1 MVEPA
6 FSFRRV
12 ACRANYEPT
21 EHDARRRVAARRGRP
36 RSQPLRGGAPGG
48 GARCLPTSAPVR
60 RRIAGHIM
68 SVAQGAIE
76 ALIGAAR
83 RSGVGRDCRVDQ
95 RAGRP
100 RARPLAPAAASR
112 PAIAKPLVPMRGTV
126 IGVGAAVFAEGTG
139 DKEPGSF
146 RLSAEL
152 QVATRFAE
160 AVRRRSTAYREQV
173 HRHCNSASRMCS
185 TSLRGIDTAI
195 AHTPT
200 AG

>member
-1 MVEPA
+1 MMP
-6 FSFRRV
+6 
-12 ACRANYEPT
+12 
-21 EHDARRRVAARRGRP
+21 
-36 RSQPLRGGAPGG
+36 GGAWPRVEDGLARNLFAAVRLEAAQ
-48 GARCLPTSAPVR
+48 GAFLRPPPST
-60 RRIAGHIM
+60 RIAGHIM

-185 TSLRGIDTAI
+185 TSLRGIDPPSLTRLLLDRGSPSASP
-195 AHTPT
+195 APHPH
-200 AG
+200 ACAALRR